1 MRRTRGGTESA
12 AISSLSRRLVG
23 RDVALLRRPPGR
35 RGGNREIDRAADVV
49 RGAHLPAGA
58 REPPLVAKQDP
69 RERQV
74 RLEEPRPVDHGEH
87 AVELGHLSGS
97 RERPLEPNVRQLT
110 CSEDSVHLDRVADPQ
125 PLPQPIRLVVGELVD
140 HRERPH
146 LEGEQARVPALRPRE
161 EHRQRERA
169 GRGRGDRHPGRDP
182 QAATGQRDDEGRRKR
197 RRGRRPDHGPQRR
210 GPSTARDPEAQGAAS
225 VYAAPPDRRR
235 AGFRM
240 PSTPPC

>member
-1 MRRTRGGTESA
+1 MSNAAPICLAARGNRPWLLSRIHVSARCGSKNQDQWTMARTR
-12 AISSLSRRLVG
+12 SSLVTS
-23 RDVALLRRPPGR
+23 PGR
-35 RGGNREIDRAADVV
+35 ENARWSRTFGSSPPRATRSD
-49 RGAHLPAGA
+49 
-58 REPPLVAKQDP
+58 
-69 RERQV
+69 
-74 RLEEPRPVDHGEH
+74 
-87 AVELGHLSGS
+87 
-97 RERPLEPNVRQLT
+97 
-110 CSEDSVHLDRVADPQ
+110 LDRVADPQ
-125 PLPQPIRLVVGELVD
+125 PLPQPIGLVVGELVD

-235 AGFRM
+235 AASACRQL
-240 PSTPPC
+240 PPC